1 MLLDEDRLLVP
12 SKEKTW
18 RTQLCICVTIA
29 TWKTWGD
36 HKHHIAYVQSASQC
50 GPCRSGLVIML
61 PVQRPRCELH
71 YGWYAEHLCS
81 LQLSRKQISQ
91 CLIKLS
97 VHGHPGPPL
106 QILHSEKQQKKK
118 QSVSYSKL
126 NASGPCTAG
135 TSTIAI
141 GRLDSAVKATKFLS
155 VFLRGFSTPSTI
167 RLCQCT
173 IKRKDKASNSYL
185 NIQKIQAKDMANLRI
200 HIPTRYFLLRLFD
213 VCSWRKIYTAFLKN
227 D

>member
-1 MLLDEDRLLVP
+1 MKTGCLCLRRRRPEEHNSALVWPLQRGKHEETTSITLL
-12 SKEKTW
+12 
-18 RTQLCICVTIA
+18 
-29 TWKTWGD
+29 
-36 HKHHIAYVQSASQC
+36 
-50 GPCRSGLVIML
+50 M
-61 PVQRPRCELH
+61 
-71 YGWYAEHLCS
+71 CS
-81 LQLSRKQISQ
+81 LHHSVGLAGQGWLLCFLCRDQDVSSTTAGMLNIFVHFSSPVS
-91 CLIKLS
+91 KLAS
-97 VHGHPGPPL
+97 VL
-106 QILHSEKQQKKK
+106 LNWVFMDILDLLFRSCIQKNNNNKKK

-135 TSTIAI
+135 TSTIAT